1 VKSNAFSIKAI
12 QGEGTSGV
20 VPRPAADDAKRDDER
35 RILQH
40 THGTYAQHVPWVSN
54 AIVKWR
60 AIMLDH

>member
-1 VKSNAFSIKAI
+1 VKSNAFSIKEI

-40 THGTYAQHVPWVSN
+40 TRGTYAQHVSWVTN
-54 AIVKWR
+54 AFVKWR
-60 AIMLDH
+60 TFLLDH